1 MPHDHHHHDHRHHHH
16 HHHGPPPGGLDA
28 RYAIGIVLNLGFVVA
43 EAAAGFFANSTA
55 LLADASHN
63 LSDVLGLVLAAGA
76 AWLAKRPAT
85 QTRTYGYGK
94 ATILAAMANGLLL
107 VFACGALALEA
118 VRRFG
123 EPEPFGAGLV
133 MAVAALGVV
142 INGATAMLFF
152 RHGNDINA
160 RGAFLHMAAD
170 AGVSAGVIVAALV
183 IGLTGWIWLD
193 PAVSLLIIAIILA
206 GTWGLLRDAS
216 NLALDAAPRS
226 IDMGAV
232 RALLEKQDGVAEV
245 HDLHVWA
252 MSTAEQALTAHVV
265 RPDHDDDDAFL
276 ARVCHDLDHAFGIE
290 HVTLQIERGE
300 LKGCPTH

>member
-107 VFACGALALEA
+107 VFACGALAL
-118 VRRFG
+118 
-123 EPEPFGAGLV
+123 
-133 MAVAALGVV
+133 
-142 INGATAMLFF
+142 
-152 RHGNDINA
+152 
-160 RGAFLHMAAD
+160 
-170 AGVSAGVIVAALV
+170 
-183 IGLTGWIWLD
+183 
-193 PAVSLLIIAIILA
+193 
-206 GTWGLLRDAS
+206 
-216 NLALDAAPRS
+216 
-226 IDMGAV
+226 
-232 RALLEKQDGVAEV
+232 
-245 HDLHVWA
+245 
-252 MSTAEQALTAHVV
+252 MSF
-265 RPDHDDDDAFL
+265 P
-276 ARVCHDLDHAFGIE
+276 
-290 HVTLQIERGE
+290 
-300 LKGCPTH
+300 